1 MDLNCH
7 QNLDCDHFH
16 AVHVHP
22 ISLSVNHVERHA
34 TREGKGLTL
43 LKLGSRDV
51 HVYRAPLAEKE
62 VMGKS

>member
-1 MDLNCH
+1 MVR
-7 QNLDCDHFH
+7 
-16 AVHVHP
+16 VHVHP